1 MMRQEGLLVKGNNKR
16 GRCERDFE
24 QCVSLGPGV
33 EYVYVR
39 FAFVED
45 CRLNEKF

>member
-1 MMRQEGLLVKGNNKR
+1 LLLKGNNKR
-16 GRCERDFE
+16 GRRERDFE
-24 QCVSLGPGV
+24 QWVSLGAGT

-45 CRLNEKF
+45 WRLNEKF